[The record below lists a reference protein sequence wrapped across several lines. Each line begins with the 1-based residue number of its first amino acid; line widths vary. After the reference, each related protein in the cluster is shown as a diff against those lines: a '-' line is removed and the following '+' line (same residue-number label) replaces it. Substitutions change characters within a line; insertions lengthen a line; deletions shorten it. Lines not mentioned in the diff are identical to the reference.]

1 MKYNWELPDWPNFSF
16 NLETIQSNL
25 YKFAEEVGLVSGLLK
40 ATNQDSHDEILV
52 QTILVEALKTSEIE
66 NEYLSELGVFPF
78 LGEGRNVNYQ
88 VMKDLYSV
96 VIAPPQHGIEY
107 VAKLKDEL
115 YAKIGWYNSRNSK
128 AHITICEFTADED
141 ELANIVEHL
150 KQIVSYEKPIYL
162 SFNGVDRYPNGAVF
176 LNPNENT
183 KMPLSELMIR
193 IHKKLNL
200 KNSYKSKDPHI
211 SIGRK
216 LNEENV
222 EVALK
227 MFAKEK
233 LEFEC
238 KNLLLRKFNPQK
250 KQYERFSEEF
260 PFLGTPP
267 KPNSQQ
273 SLF

>member
-1 MKYNWELPDWPNFSF
+1 MFNAGENGFEGGMTAKKYMSITGAP
-16 NLETIQSNL
+16 
-25 YKFAEEVGLVSGLLK
+25 K
-40 ATNQDSHDEILV
+40 ATATRDLQSLN
-52 QTILVEALKTSEIE
+52 
-66 NEYLSELGVFPF
+66 ELGVFPF

-96 VIAPPQHGIEY
+96 VIATPQHGIEY

-162 SFNGVDRYPNGAVF
+162 SFNGVDHYPNGAVF

-227 MFAKEK
+227 MFAKER

-250 KQYERFSEEF
+250 KQYKRFSEEF
-260 PFLGTPP
+260 PFLGAPP